1 MNKQELITKIAEK
14 SNLSKKDAT
23 AALTALIDTIT
34 ETLKAEGKLTIP
46 SLGTFEVKQH
56 AARTGHNPRTGE
68 TVEIAAKK
76 VPAFKALRFRQGGV
90 QADLPGQRDYLRCKE
105 VAVKLAIKGEDDTER
120 DTAYVCMVRIG
131 LSWKVLQINSSSLKD

>member
-34 ETLKAEGKLTIP
+34 ETLSAGDKVAIP
-46 SLGTFEVKQH
+46 NLGTFEVKQH

-76 VPAFKALRFRQGGV
+76 VPTFKPAKALK
-90 QADLPGQRDYLRCKE
+90 D
-105 VAVKLAIKGEDDTER
+105 AVE
-120 DTAYVCMVRIG
+120 
-131 LSWKVLQINSSSLKD
+131 